1 VVGAYVLA
9 GELKRAAGDPAVALA
24 AYEARLRP
32 YVARSQAMAQGAGD
46 WIAPM
51 ETWKTWRRDIVYRTL
66 PLTPWKGMLANI
78 PRRTAEAIE
87 LEDY

>member
-1 VVGAYVLA
+1 
-9 GELKRAAGDPAVALA
+9 
-24 AYEARLRP
+24 
-32 YVARSQAMAQGAGD
+32 MAEGAGD
-46 WIAPM
+46 WIAPR
-51 ETWKTWRRDIVYRTL
+51 ETWKLWRRDILYRTL